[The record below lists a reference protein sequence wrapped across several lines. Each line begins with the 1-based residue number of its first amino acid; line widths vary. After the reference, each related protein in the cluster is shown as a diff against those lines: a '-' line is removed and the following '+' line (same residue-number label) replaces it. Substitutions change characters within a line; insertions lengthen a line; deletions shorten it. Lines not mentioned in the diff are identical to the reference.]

1 MKKLSIFVMSLAMAA
16 LTFTSCEKGGQQ
28 GPNLDDVIEDGFYCV
43 GPATAVESIKAK
55 NLSIG
60 LMGQG
65 TNEAEKEAN
74 GGKQVKRAG
83 MYEKYV
89 ALEADK
95 EFSLVLHKEGKSDV
109 VYGAD
114 LEETDA
120 ISDNAEI
127 TIKQFKGQLKQD
139 KTMKVAKSGLY
150 HIILDLDE
158 DGKLSSMGGAQI
170 VLIPCEWG
178 VRGDLNSWGYTAM
191 EQATFNTTKM
201 VYTMKDVEVK
211 KDGSFKFAHS
221 HCWKFNLDMS
231 GAVKAENSIGTDA
244 DEDGGAYKELL
255 AGGKNIPLARGI
267 YTITLTWELKG
278 GAMAKSFA
286 FEAKKTGE
294 PAVDAFDPASKVV
307 GISGTV
313 AGCTWGDPAGL
324 SLAKYNAEKSE
335 ITDQATKAGNY
346 VYEIKGMTFAADNQ
360 FKFRFDGDW
369 IGKSGVE
376 IEGVT
381 VSETDG
387 NMTGVVGCYDI
398 AIIVGWDGAQRK
410 SLKAVFTPGTPS
422 EVVYADITVSA
433 IVPAGWEKCYIWAW
447 GPDNTNYTGGEW
459 PGEELTIEN
468 GKVSKAF
475 TQVATPLSVIFSNG
489 AGAQTNDLSDVKDG
503 DEINIQANLK

>member
-1 MKKLSIFVMSLAMAA
+1 MKKFGIFVCLLAM
-16 LTFTSCEKGGQQ
+16 TSMVFTSCKKNEQQ
-28 GPNLDDVIEDGFYCV
+28 NLDNVVEDGFYCI
-43 GPATAVESIKAK
+43 GAATAVENLQAT
-55 NLSIG
+55 NLSVA

-74 GGKQVKRAG
+74 GGVQVKRAG

-95 EFSLVLHKEGKSDV
+95 EFSLVLHKAGKSDI

-114 LEETDA
+114 LEETEA
-120 ISDNAEI
+120 ITDNAEI
-127 TIKQFKGQLKQD
+127 AIMQFKGLLKQG

-158 DGKLSSMGGAQI
+158 DGKLSSMGGPQI
-170 VLIPCEWG
+170 VVVPCEWG

-191 EQATFNTTKM
+191 EQAEFNKTQM

-244 DEDGGAYKELL
+244 DADGGAYKELL

-267 YTITLTWELKG
+267 YTITLTWEIKG
-278 GAMAKSFA
+278 GAMANSFTYVA
-286 FEAKKTGE
+286 TKTGE

-313 AGCTWGDPAGL
+313 AGCSWGDPSGL
-324 SLAKYNAEKSE
+324 SLAKYNESKSQV
-335 ITDQATKAGNY
+335 TDQTTKAGNY
-346 VYEIKGMTFAADNQ
+346 VYELKGITFATTDQ

-369 IGKSGVE
+369 IGLSGVE
-376 IEGVT
+376 AEGVT
-381 VSETDG
+381 LSEADG
-387 NMTGVVGCYDI
+387 NITGVNGCYDI
-398 AIIVGWDGAQRK
+398 DMIVGWDGAQRK
-410 SLKAVFTPGTPS
+410 SLKVVFTPGTPS
-422 EVVYADITVSA
+422 EIVYKDIAISA
-433 IVPAGWEKCYIWAW
+433 TVPAGWEKCYVWAW
-447 GPDNTNYTGGEW
+447 DDNGNIFQDW
-459 PGEELTIEN
+459 PGEELEIKE
-468 GKVSKAF
+468 GKVARAF
-475 TQVATPLSVIFSNG
+475 TGVANSLNVIFSNG
-489 AGAQTNDLSDVKDG
+489 AGAQTNDIKDVQNG
-503 DEINIQANLK
+503 AEIDIQANLK